1 MLKKILLMSLLFL
14 TSFSSLAIVNG
25 EIADYKKHTFFAKLV
40 SLSTYGDQQVFQKTS
55 CGGSILNSQYIL
67 TAAHCVDT
75 YKYELTHY
83 VLINSFF
90 DGLKR
95 TTELKAIE
103 EVYIYEDFK
112 VHKNELFSRT
122 MLSVTEDIAI
132 LKLKTPIMDNVSSV
146 NIPEYSYKELAFNK
160 ATAIGMGR
168 VEPRNPRKYLYGDL
182 SRNLRSV
189 DLDINNAKY
198 CEKKSRRT
206 NMICSIDVK
215 DKHSLPR
222 KIASGDSGSPL
233 MVFDEKSQTYLQVGI
248 ASSTTVNY
256 NKHGSSSFFQD
267 ITTKKERDFI
277 SKYENLAPKL
287 TYDPLKGYNN
297 FEGMGDG
304 LTVEEFFDFHSKR
317 IEEYNNYV
325 NSLPKETML
334 ESLKKLPIPLSLL
347 VAISFSILFS
357 LCITI
362 LFSLLSEEKL
372 IKKINNR
379 NVVKQSKE
387 EKMKKEL
394 EQKHKKEL
402 NDLGMIH
409 SESERIY
416 PTYF

>member
-40 SLSTYGDQQVFQKTS
+40 SLSTYGSEQMFQSTS

-67 TAAHCVDT
+67 TAAHCVDS

-95 TTELKAIE
+95 ATELKAIE

-112 VHKNELFSRT
+112 NHKNELFSRT

-146 NIPEYSYKELAFNK
+146 VIPEYSYKELAFNK

-168 VEPRNPRKYLYGDL
+168 IEPRNPRKYLYGDL

-189 DLDINNAKY
+189 DLEITDANY
-198 CEKKSRRT
+198 CEKKSRRK
-206 NMICSIDVK
+206 NIICSIDLK
-215 DKHSLPR
+215 DRNSIPR
-222 KIASGDSGSPL
+222 KVASGDSGSPL
-233 MVFDEKSQTYLQVGI
+233 MIFDEKSQRYLQVGI

-256 NKHGSSSFFQD
+256 NKYGSSSFFQD
-267 ITTKKERDFI
+267 VTTKKERDFI

-304 LTVEEFFDFHSKR
+304 LTKEEFFEFHSNR

-325 NSLPKETML
+325 NSLPKETMF
-334 ESLKKLPIPLSLL
+334 ESFKKLPLPLSLL
-347 VAISFSILFS
+347 VTVCVLMLFSIF
-357 LCITI
+357 IAI
-362 LFSLLSEEKL
+362 LLSILSQERA
-372 IKKINNR
+372 IKEIDNR
-379 NVVKQSKE
+379 NIIKPSKE

-394 EQKHKKEL
+394 AHKHKEEL
-402 NDLGMIH
+402 NSLGMVH
-409 SESERIY
+409 AESERIY